1 MSAPGALSYRPD
13 IDGLRAIAVL
23 AVVGFHAF
31 PEWVP
36 GGFTGVDVFFVI
48 SGYLISGILLREL
61 EQGHFSVARFYERRA
76 RRIFPAL
83 ALVLVACLL
92 FGWATLFTDEF
103 TQLGKHVFAGA
114 AFIANLVSWRE
125 AGYFDKAA
133 ELKPL
138 LHLWSLGIEEQFYFV
153 WPLLLWA
160 ARRWTVPAAWVTC
173 GVVAASFA
181 LNVFTVGDHP
191 VAAFYL
197 PMTRFWELAIGGFLA
212 SRELHLAREPRSGLG
227 SNPAVMDVKAVLGLA
242 LLGGSLWVLDEHKAF
257 PGSWALLPTLGTAL
271 LISASR
277 QAWLN
282 RWLLGSRVLVFVG
295 LLSYPLYL
303 WHWPLLAF
311 RRIVWPANT
320 SSAVTV
326 ALVMVSF
333 LLAWLSYRFVE
344 LPIRYSEGWRAPR
357 RIVLLASG
365 LAVAAL
371 LGGCVYWKAVPV
383 RLQAQDAFAT
393 RELEL
398 DKSWRANAGATK
410 CEGIPEI
417 AEGVRRF
424 CTSLGDSAPN
434 GTFVVWGDSHAIAW
448 SPVFLESARKLGMRA
463 VIFSVEGCPPLLGVR
478 RSDGHG
484 AQHCNVFGVAEQI
497 LESIHRLRPQRVFLV
512 ARWSMYEH
520 GWLVQQRLQ
529 KATHFLTTDA
539 NGPADAETSRQAL
552 TSQLEQTLR
561 LLVEVPTTLVKTV
574 PVLSLPARIGLAR
587 DPQHFE
593 PTLAQHKAFEAFGE
607 ALIDRAVREHPDTD
621 ALDPSQLLCQ
631 EKCRTVMDGQ
641 LLYSDDN
648 HLTAQGTLLFEPLIL
663 SKLKGHP

>member
-31 PEWVP
+31 PEAVP
-36 GGFTGVDVFFVI
+36 GGFAGVDVFFVI

-61 EQGHFSVARFYERRA
+61 EQDRFSVARFYERRA

-83 ALVLVACLL
+83 ALVLAACLL

-160 ARRWTVPAAWVTC
+160 ARRWPVRMSWVTC
-173 GVVAASFA
+173 GVVASSFA
-181 LNVFTVGDHP
+181 LNVLTVGGHP

-197 PMTRFWELAIGGFLA
+197 PVTRFWELAIGGFLA
-212 SRELHLAREPRSGLG
+212 SRELHLAREHRSGLG
-227 SNPAVMDVKAVLGLA
+227 ASPAVRNAKAVLGLA
-242 LLGGSLWVLDEHKAF
+242 LLAASLGVLDEHKAF
-257 PGSWALLPTLGTAL
+257 PGSWALLPTVGTAL

-277 QAWLN
+277 EAWLN
-282 RWLLGSRVLVFVG
+282 RRLLGSRVLVFVG
-295 LLSYPLYL
+295 LVSYPLYL
-303 WHWPLLAF
+303 WHWPLLSF

-320 SSAVTV
+320 STAVTV
-326 ALVMVSF
+326 ALVSVSF
-333 LLAWLSYRFVE
+333 LLAWLTYRFVE
-344 LPIRYSEGWRAPR
+344 LPIRHGEGWSAPR
-357 RIVLLASG
+357 RMVLLASSM
-365 LAVAAL
+365 AVAAL
-371 LGGCVYWKAVPV
+371 LGGGVYLKAVPV

-398 DKSWRANAGATK
+398 DKSWRASSGASK

-417 AEGVRRF
+417 EEGVRRF

-463 VIFSVEGCPPLLGVR
+463 VIFSVEGCPPLVGVR

-520 GWLVQQRLQ
+520 GWFVQRQLQ
-529 KATHFLTTDA
+529 KATHFLTADA
-539 NGPADAETSRQAL
+539 HGPADARTSQQAL
-552 TSQLEQTLR
+552 TTQLEQTLR
-561 LLVEVPTTLVKTV
+561 RLGEVPTTLVKTV
-574 PVLSLPARIGLAR
+574 PVLELPARIGLAR
-587 DPQHFE
+587 DPGRFE
-593 PTLAQHKAFEAFGE
+593 PTLAQHKTFEAFGD
-607 ALIDRAVREHPDTD
+607 ALIDRAVREYPHVD
-621 ALDPSQLLCQ
+621 ALDPSQVLCQ
-631 EKCRTVMDGQ
+631 EKCRTVVDGK

-648 HLTAQGTLLFEPLIL
+648 HLTAQGTLLFEPLVL
-663 SKLKGHP
+663 SKLTGRP